1 MCVCVCVCVC
11 VHNLF
16 IVYQGISSTHL
27 QEYLCAHTERS
38 LTPVCT
44 HRRILHTSVYNQC
57 SQIEGYPT
65 PMYTHRR
72 IPHTSVCTQDPT
84 YQCVYKCVYIQ
95 KDTHTHQC
103 VHTQKDLSHQCEH
116 TEELSH
122 ERAHMDQICRTM
134 SQIYTHAELPPGL
147 PSLDTQMYPVSNPIA
162 LHSRQHDFT

>member
-1 MCVCVCVCVC
+1 MCVCVC
-11 VHNLF
+11 VHNLL

-44 HRRILHTSVYNQC
+44 HRRTLHTSVYNQC

-72 IPHTSVCTQDPT
+72 IPHTSVCTQKDP
-84 YQCVYKCVYIQ
+84 
-95 KDTHTHQC
+95 THQC
-103 VHTQKDLSHQCEH
+103 VHTQKDLSHQRAH

-122 ERAHMDQICRTM
+122 ERAHMDQICRLM
-134 SQIYTHAELPPGL
+134 RQIYTHAELPPGL
-147 PSLDTQMYPVSNPIA
+147 PSLDTQMYPASNPIA
-162 LHSRQHDFT
+162 SPQQATCLHIDQAVEH